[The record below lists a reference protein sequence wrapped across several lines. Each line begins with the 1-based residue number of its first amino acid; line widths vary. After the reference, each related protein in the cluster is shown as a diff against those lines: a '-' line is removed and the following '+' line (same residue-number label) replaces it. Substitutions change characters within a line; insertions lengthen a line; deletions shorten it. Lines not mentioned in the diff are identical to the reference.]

1 MPSPFSRTV
10 RSLSSDRFSRSFVGL
25 LAVAAILAGWLVWSL
40 TSRVTVYEATSTA
53 RLEVD
58 SAVHPIEAAVSGRVV
73 KNYIALGREVQLGE
87 ALVELEADAE
97 RLQLPEEESRVAALS
112 AQFAALCGQMAA
124 ERQAQTETQQSA
136 PAALDE
142 AQARYDEALATA
154 GAAKEQAKRLAS
166 LYRQG
171 LIAELDMIHAIAE
184 ADRRLAAAEALRSSI
199 TRQDNDLRALASTKQ
214 AALENLNREAAVLTG
229 EIKTR
234 TAIIERLK
242 HEIHRRIIR
251 APASGR
257 LGETASL
264 QAGQFVRE
272 GDKLGAI
279 IPEGRLRAIAE
290 FAPSSALGRIQAGQ
304 RARLRLEGFPWTEF
318 GQLEATV
325 SLVASEP
332 RQGIVRVEL
341 IVHPESAP
349 LIHLQHGLPG
359 QVEIAVERASPA
371 ELALRA
377 AGRLLMKKPQS

>member
-304 RARLRLEGFPWTEF
+304 RARLRLEGFRGP
-318 GQLEATV
+318 
-325 SLVASEP
+325 SLVSW
-332 RQGIVRVEL
+332 R
-341 IVHPESAP
+341 
-349 LIHLQHGLPG
+349 
-359 QVEIAVERASPA
+359 
-371 ELALRA
+371 LR
-377 AGRLLMKKPQS
+377 